1 MEQLSF
7 LLLKLFFITP
17 TINALS
23 TGNKIMQ
30 ELQPHKYIATKT
42 VTYIEIVSTKGTTTQ
57 ET

>member
-1 MEQLSF
+1 MDGAIIF
-7 LLLKLFFITP
+7 LTFKIISCAF
-17 TINALS
+17 NAFS